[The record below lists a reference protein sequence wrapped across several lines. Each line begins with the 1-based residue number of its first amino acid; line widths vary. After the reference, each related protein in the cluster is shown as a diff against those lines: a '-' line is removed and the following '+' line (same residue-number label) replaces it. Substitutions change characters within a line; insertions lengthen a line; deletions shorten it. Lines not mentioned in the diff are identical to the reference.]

1 MRVAL
6 TGAGVLTPDGVRD
19 GPVVL
24 IEGGRI
30 ARILSSAPPNTEVVD
45 LSGLLLAPGFIDI
58 QVNGG
63 GGKLFND
70 DPSVETIACM
80 AAAHRRFGT
89 TGMLPTLIT
98 DDLDQIEKAISA
110 VDQAIA
116 EGVPG
121 VLGIH
126 LEGPFIAPSR
136 KGAHREE
143 RIRVLEDS
151 HIGLLKSLRNGLT
164 HITLAPEAVTVDQI
178 SSLAAEGIKVSLGH
192 TNADYQAAGA
202 ALDAGATGF
211 THLFNAMSQLTNRE
225 PGVVGAAFAS
235 RTAFAGIIV
244 DGEHVH
250 PASVEAAFNALGP
263 DRLMLVTDAMS
274 LAATDL
280 DYLELQ
286 GRMIRKV
293 ENSLRLDDGTL
304 AGSNLTMIDA
314 VKQMA
319 GHSGVTLE
327 AALAMASATPAKFLG
342 LSTEMG
348 RIQVGMRADLVALNR
363 QLDVAV
369 TWVGGEMSEH

>member
-192 TNADYQAAGA
+192 TDADYQAAGA